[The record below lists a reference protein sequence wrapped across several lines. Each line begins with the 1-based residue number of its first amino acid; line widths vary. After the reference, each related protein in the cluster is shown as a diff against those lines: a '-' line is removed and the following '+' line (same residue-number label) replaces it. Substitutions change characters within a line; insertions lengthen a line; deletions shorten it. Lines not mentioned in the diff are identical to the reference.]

1 MALWISEDF
10 FEWLCML
17 VRWPVPRVPLFSP
30 SQRMTYGQAATAV
43 SRANSLGHSL
53 IRVCCIEY
61 CVVLAGPGLLYVD
74 LSCGREESM
83 IIIRFRWLRR
93 ENSLL
98 AEAKSMWPGQAV
110 GHSWR
115 YRQINEINGNETLY
129 HNLENV
135 LGAYHVLCTNQNAE
149 FDIWMIWSVEKL
161 TDWIYCG

>member
-1 MALWISEDF
+1 MNFRRFFWMTLHVGSMAGAPRSVVQPVSAYDVWASSHRRLQSQFSRTLSDS
-10 FEWLCML
+10 CML
-17 VRWPVPRVPLFSP
+17 YWVL
-30 SQRMTYGQAATAV
+30 
-43 SRANSLGHSL
+43 
-53 IRVCCIEY
+53 C

-93 ENSLL
+93 ANSLL
-98 AEAKSMWPGQAV
+98 AEARSMWPGQAV
-110 GHSWR
+110 GRSWR

-149 FDIWMIWSVEKL
+149 SDIWMIWSVEKL